1 MKGENAFMIETNLKI
16 GLALGGGAFRGL
28 AHIGVLQVMEEYGV
42 PIHMIAGTSMGA
54 LVGGVYC
61 SGMNMHLV
69 ERYVYTIEERDL
81 IDMTIPRTGFIAGQ
95 RIELLIKTLTGNRS
109 FQDLK
114 IPFAAVAADVEKGQ
128 PVVLTEGKVYEAI
141 RASISIP
148 GVFKPV
154 MRDGRMLVDGGIVA
168 RVPTDTVRDMG
179 ADFVISVDVGYHG
192 GETKCDGIVSI
203 MMQAFAVMEWHIIKE
218 RVNTSDINIV
228 PALGHINMASIAQ
241 AEETI
246 EIGRQA
252 ARAQIPGILQ
262 ALQDREAKLLDS
274 Q

>member
-203 MMQAFAVMEWHIIKE
+203 MMQAFALMEWHIIKE

-262 ALQDREAKLLDS
+262 ALQDRGAKLLDS

>member
-61 SGMNMHLV
+61 SGMKMHLV

-154 MRDGRMLVDGGIVA
+154 MRDGRMLVDGGIMA

-262 ALQDREAKLLDS
+262 ALQDRGAKLLDS

>member
-262 ALQDREAKLLDS
+262 ALQDRGAKLLDS

>member
-1 MKGENAFMIETNLKI
+1 MENVRFARNYWNAGLMSDGKFLYVSGEDDPITGSTLKKL
-16 GLALGGGAFRGL
+16 LALTL
-28 AHIGVLQVMEEYGV
+28 AL
-42 PIHMIAGTSMGA
+42 A
-54 LVGGVYC
+54 
-61 SGMNMHLV
+61 
-69 ERYVYTIEERDL
+69 
-81 IDMTIPRTGFIAGQ
+81 
-95 RIELLIKTLTGNRS
+95 
-109 FQDLK
+109 
-114 IPFAAVAADVEKGQ
+114 
-128 PVVLTEGKVYEAI
+128 
-141 RASISIP
+141 
-148 GVFKPV
+148 
-154 MRDGRMLVDGGIVA
+154 
-168 RVPTDTVRDMG
+168 MG

-262 ALQDREAKLLDS
+262 ALQDRGAKLLDS

>member
-1 MKGENAFMIETNLKI
+1 MKGENAFMIETDLKI

-262 ALQDREAKLLDS
+262 ALQDRGAKLLDS

>member
-1 MKGENAFMIETNLKI
+1 MFIQLKREI
-16 GLALGGGAFRGL
+16 
-28 AHIGVLQVMEEYGV
+28 
-42 PIHMIAGTSMGA
+42 S
-54 LVGGVYC
+54 
-61 SGMNMHLV
+61 
-69 ERYVYTIEERDL
+69 RYDHTKNRLY
-81 IDMTIPRTGFIAGQ
+81 AGQ

-228 PALGHINMASIAQ
+228 PALGH
-241 AEETI
+241 TI
-246 EIGRQA
+246 RPPSLRRKRRSRLDARQPGRRSRGFYRPYKIG
-252 ARAQIPGILQ
+252 G
-262 ALQDREAKLLDS
+262 AKLLDS

>member
-154 MRDGRMLVDGGIVA
+154 MWDGRMLVDGGIVA

-262 ALQDREAKLLDS
+262 ALQDRGAKLLDS